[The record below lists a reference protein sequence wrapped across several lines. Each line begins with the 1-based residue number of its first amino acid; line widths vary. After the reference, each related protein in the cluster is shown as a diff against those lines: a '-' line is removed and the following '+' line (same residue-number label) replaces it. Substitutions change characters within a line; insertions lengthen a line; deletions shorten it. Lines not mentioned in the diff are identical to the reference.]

1 MLRFHVRSIA
11 AFGATLVL
19 ATATA
24 LAAMPATAS
33 TVETNATTTVFYRD
47 LDLTHPAGVQT
58 LKRRIADA
66 VDRVCG
72 PAPRLTIG
80 ERQAHQACLS
90 AARSQALAQAGR
102 AELAARQARNLT
114 TASR

>member
-1 MLRFHVRSIA
+1 MLSLHTRSIA
-11 AFGATLVL
+11 TFGATLVL
-19 ATATA
+19 ATAAT

-33 TVETNATTTVFYRD
+33 TVESKAVVFYRD
-47 LDLTHPAGVQT
+47 LDLTQPAGLQT

-72 PAPRLTIG
+72 SAPRLTIG

-90 AARSQALAQAGR
+90 GARSEALAQAGR

-114 TASR
+114 TANR